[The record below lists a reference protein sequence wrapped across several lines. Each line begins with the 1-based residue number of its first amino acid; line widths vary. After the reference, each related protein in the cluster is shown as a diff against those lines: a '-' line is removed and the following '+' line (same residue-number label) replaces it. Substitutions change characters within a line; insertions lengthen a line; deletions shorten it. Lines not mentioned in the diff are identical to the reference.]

1 MGQGNAQARAVEHL
15 SLGQAER
22 EMARGARQAVRMV
35 GKAEAF
41 PDGDRVRVAKEF
53 RGLMMEV
60 GITGEPI
67 PGQVG
72 VVLQV

>member
-15 SLGQAER
+15 SLGQVER
-22 EMARGARQAVRMV
+22 EMAKGARQAVRMA

-41 PDGDRVRVAKEF
+41 PDGDRAHAAREY
-53 RGLMMEV
+53 RGSMMQV
-60 GITGEPI
+60 GTTGEPI